1 MNYFFRIMI
10 VFILLNINT
19 NVFSVETI
27 NKVKK
32 KSKNIFLTLTR
43 KSLIKQEVLEFLSE
57 YVIII
62 DDKKGNGIVTYYFE
76 DAIYK
81 RYKNLKLISQDVW
94 KISRFGFLEIFDN
107 NKKTIWKI
115 QPAEKNTINVK
126 KSIASLGELY
136 DFDYQNKTD
145 YYLKLEEKKI
155 NSN

>member
-145 YYLKLEEKKI
+145 YYFKLEKKKI